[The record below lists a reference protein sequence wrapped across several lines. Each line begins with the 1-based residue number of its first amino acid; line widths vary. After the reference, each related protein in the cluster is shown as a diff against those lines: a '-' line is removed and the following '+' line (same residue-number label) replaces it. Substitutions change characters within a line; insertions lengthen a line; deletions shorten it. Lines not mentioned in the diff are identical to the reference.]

1 MSTVIDLMTR
11 FPLEIWFEEN
21 PKAADTKLEEN
32 ILNLVTSKIL
42 LLLDRGFYHYF
53 KLIVA
58 PFPNLQR
65 GSDEFFFNNSLKAS

>member
-11 FPLEIWFEEN
+11 LPVEIWFEEN

-32 ILNLVTSKIL
+32 ILNLVTGIIKQK
-42 LLLDRGFYHYF
+42 RKPNV

-58 PFPNLQR
+58 PFPDLQR
-65 GSDEFFFNNSLKAS
+65 GSDQFFFHNSLKAS